1 MQVSIETTSGLERR
15 LTVGVAAEK
24 VENEVNSRLQKA
36 ARTVRLDGFRP
47 GKVPL
52 KVIRQRFGAGVR
64 REVVDDLMRS
74 SFQEAVNQE
83 RLQLAGQPSI
93 EAKSLEAGKDLEYIA
108 TFEVFPEIELQE
120 LADLSIEKPRAKVT
134 DADIDA
140 MIETFRRQQAT
151 WQTVER
157 AAKQGDQVN
166 INYLGTR
173 DGEPFEGGSAE
184 DRQLILGSNQMIP
197 GFEAGIEG
205 MSAGQQKVLQLTF
218 PEDYHD
224 QALQG
229 AAVEFEITLQEVK
242 EQVLAPLDEELFAR
256 YGVAEGGEEKFR
268 LEVEDNMTRELN
280 NAVKNLVKQK
290 VLDAMYEAHVRQD
303 IPKTAVD
310 QEINAMREQMFQQLA
325 STERSADLDLE
336 TLLPAEMFQQRAER
350 RVKLALLLG
359 EFISEHSMQVDED
372 RVREAVEELASTY
385 EDPTAVTNWYFSNS
399 EQLESVKNMVL
410 EDQVVDKLL
419 ENATVTEIDCTYQ
432 EAMNQAR
439 ENQ

>member
-184 DRQLILGSNQMIP
+184 DRQLFLGSNQMIP
-197 GFEAGIEG
+197 GFEAGMEG

-268 LEVEDNMTRELN
+268 LEVAGNMTRELN
-280 NAVKNLVKQK
+280 NAVKKLVKQK
-290 VLDAMYEAHVRQD
+290 VMDAMYAAHVRQE

-310 QEINAMREQMFQQLA
+310 REIIAMREQMFQQLA
-325 STERSADLDLE
+325 STQRSADLDLD
-336 TLLPAEMFQQRAER
+336 TLLPLEMFQQRAER
-350 RVKLALLLG
+350 KVKLALLLG
-359 EFISEHSMQVDED
+359 AFISQHSLQVDED

-385 EDPTAVTNWYFSNS
+385 EDPAAVTNWYFSIP
-399 EQLESVKNMVL
+399 EQLESIKNMVL

-419 ENATVTEIDCTYQ
+419 ENATVTEIDCSYQ